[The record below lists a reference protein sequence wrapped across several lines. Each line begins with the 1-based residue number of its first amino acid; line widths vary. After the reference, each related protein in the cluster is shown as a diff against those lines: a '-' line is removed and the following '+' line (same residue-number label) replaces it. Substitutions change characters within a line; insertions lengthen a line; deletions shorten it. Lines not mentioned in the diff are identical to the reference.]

1 MAEENQGQLAGPAN
15 IQKIGIA
22 SLVNEGD
29 IVDVSAG
36 IIELRYYES
45 ILQDSPKATYV
56 FADSGSSINEKS
68 VIEGLPLHG
77 SEPTLIVMTDNYENK
92 ISIEMVCSKASTLT
106 KDTTKSTVMLTLD
119 TEEHYYNGSSSIR
132 ELFEGNI
139 ADTIKKI
146 FTATSPAGLA
156 SVKELDIEEVG
167 NPLSFYGNGFK
178 AYYVLNTLAKKS
190 KPQGGGGTKSAGYF
204 FFGTSEKMIF
214 RSIDSFFDE
223 EKNPRKL
230 SIIYNNSPD
239 RTKGIPEGYDV
250 KAMSYETDI
259 ADASKQSEQG
269 SKKTKQITFDPA
281 NFNFTHVVISAL
293 ETIENIQNVT
303 NFEPLTTAAEA
314 LPKFNPNFLEESART
329 TISVKDSGTTKTLD
343 DSESENYSTQEIEN
357 QSIMRYN
364 QMFATRVSVTIPG
377 NFSLHAGDLVFFDGP
392 SLREDTKNDEV
403 DNDGG
408 GLYIIASLCHYVSP
422 ERTLTKL
429 SLIRDSFGRT
439 GNHTSR

>member
-1 MAEENQGQLAGPAN
+1 MAEKNQGQLAGPAN
-15 IQKIGIA
+15 IEKIAIA
-22 SLVNEGD
+22 SVANEGQ

-36 IIELRYYES
+36 IMELRYWES
-45 ILQDSPKATYV
+45 ILQDSLKATYI
-56 FADSGSSINEKS
+56 FADSGSSINKKS
-68 VIEGLPLHG
+68 VMEGLPLRG
-77 SEPTLIVMTDNYENK
+77 SEPTLIVMTDNYDNE
-92 ISIEMVCSKASTLT
+92 ISIEMLCSKASTLT
-106 KDTTKSTVMLTLD
+106 KDTTKSLVHLSLD
-119 TEEHYYNGSSSIR
+119 SEEHYYNGQTSIR
-132 ELFEGNI
+132 ELLEGNI
-139 ADTIKKI
+139 ADSIKKI
-146 FTATSPAGLA
+146 FTEIAPAGLA

-178 AYYVLNTLAKKS
+178 AYYILNTLAKKS

-223 EKNPRKL
+223 DKNPRKL

-250 KAMSYETDI
+250 KAMSFETDN

-281 NFNFTHVVISAL
+281 NFNFTHVVLSA
-293 ETIENIQNVT
+293 IEAVGNAAQ
-303 NFEPLTTAAEA
+303 FEPIKSAAEA
-314 LPKFNPNFLEESART
+314 LPKFNPNFLQEPART
-329 TISVKDSGTTKTLD
+329 TMGIKDSGTTKPLD
-343 DSESENYSTQEIEN
+343 DSESENYTTQDIEN

-403 DNDGG
+403 DNEGG

>member
-22 SLVNEGD
+22 SVVNEGTF
-29 IVDVSAG
+29 VDVSAG
-36 IIELRYYES
+36 IMELRYYES
-45 ILQDSPKATYV
+45 ILQDSPKATYI
-56 FADSGSSINEKS
+56 FADTGNSINKKS
-68 VIEGLPLHG
+68 VIEGLPLRG
-77 SEPTLIVMTDNYENK
+77 SEPTLIVMTDNYDNE

-156 SVKELDIEEVG
+156 SVKELDVEEVG
-167 NPLSFYGNGFK
+167 NPLSYYGNGFK
-178 AYYVLNTLAKKS
+178 AYYILNNLAKKS
-190 KPQGGGGTKSAGYF
+190 KPQGGGGLKSAGYF

-214 RSIDSFFDE
+214 KSIDSFFDE
-223 EKNPRKL
+223 NKNPRKL

-250 KAMSYETDI
+250 KALSFETDI

-269 SKKTKQITFDPA
+269 SKVTKQITFDPA
-281 NFNFTHVVISAL
+281 NFNFTHLVISA
-293 ETIENIQNVT
+293 IEAVGNAAQ
-303 NFEPLTTAAEA
+303 FEPLTTAAEA
-314 LPKFNPNFLEESART
+314 LPKFNPNFLQEAART
-329 TISVKDSGTTKTLD
+329 TIGIKDSGTTKPLD
-343 DSESENYSTQEIEN
+343 DSESENYTTQDIEN
-357 QSIMRYN
+357 QAIMRYN

-392 SLREDTKNDEV
+392 SLQEDTKNDEV
-403 DNDGG
+403 DNDSG

>member
-1 MAEENQGQLAGPAN
+1 M
-15 IQKIGIA
+15 
-22 SLVNEGD
+22 
-29 IVDVSAG
+29 
-36 IIELRYYES
+36 
-45 ILQDSPKATYV
+45 
-56 FADSGSSINEKS
+56 
-68 VIEGLPLHG
+68 
-77 SEPTLIVMTDNYENK
+77 
-92 ISIEMVCSKASTLT
+92 
-106 KDTTKSTVMLTLD
+106 
-119 TEEHYYNGSSSIR
+119 
-132 ELFEGNI
+132 EGNI
-139 ADTIKKI
+139 ADSIKKI
-146 FTATSPAGLA
+146 FTEIAPAGLA
-156 SVKELDIEEVG
+156 SVKELDVEEVG

-223 EKNPRKL
+223 DKNPRKL

-250 KAMSYETDI
+250 KALSYETDI

-281 NFNFTHVVISAL
+281 NFNFTHVVLSA
-293 ETIENIQNVT
+293 IEAVGNAAQ
-303 NFEPLTTAAEA
+303 FEPLKTAAEA
-314 LPKFNPNFLEESART
+314 LPKFNPNFLEEAART
-329 TISVKDSGTTKTLD
+329 TIAVKDSGTTKTLD
-343 DSESENYSTQEIEN
+343 DSEAENYTTQDIEN

-377 NFSLHAGDLVFFDGP
+377 RFSLHAGDLVFFDGP
-392 SLREDTKNDEV
+392 SLQEDTKNDEV

-439 GNHTSR
+439 GNHTSRN

>member
-22 SLVNEGD
+22 SVVNEGTF
-29 IVDVSAG
+29 VDVSAG
-36 IIELRYYES
+36 IMELRYYES

-56 FADSGSSINEKS
+56 FADSGNSINKKS
-68 VIEGLPLHG
+68 VIEGLPLRG
-77 SEPTLIVMTDNYENK
+77 SEPTLIVMTDNYDNE

-156 SVKELDIEEVG
+156 SVKEVDVEEVG
-167 NPLSFYGNGFK
+167 NPLSYYGNGFK
-178 AYYVLNTLAKKS
+178 AYYILNNLAKKS
-190 KPQGGGGTKSAGYF
+190 KPQGGGGLKSAGYF

-214 RSIDSFFDE
+214 KSIDSFFDE
-223 EKNPRKL
+223 DKNPRKL

-239 RTKGIPEGYDV
+239 RTKGIPEGYNV
-250 KAMSYETDI
+250 KALSFETDI

-269 SKKTKQITFDPA
+269 SKVTKQITFDPA
-281 NFNFTHVVISAL
+281 NFNFTHIVISA
-293 ETIENIQNVT
+293 IEAVGNAAQ
-303 NFEPLTTAAEA
+303 FEPIKTAAEA
-314 LPKFNPNFLEESART
+314 LPKFNPNFLQEAART
-329 TISVKDSGTTKTLD
+329 TIGIKDSGTTKPLD
-343 DSESENYSTQEIEN
+343 DSEAENYTTQDIEN
-357 QSIMRYN
+357 QAIMRYN

-392 SLREDTKNDEV
+392 SLQEDTKNDEV
-403 DNDGG
+403 DNDSG

>member
-22 SLVNEGD
+22 SVVNEGTF
-29 IVDVSAG
+29 VDVSAG
-36 IIELRYYES
+36 IMELRYYES
-45 ILQDSPKATYV
+45 ILQDSPKATYI
-56 FADSGSSINEKS
+56 FADTGNSINKKS

-77 SEPTLIVMTDNYENK
+77 SEPTLVVMTDNYDNE

-156 SVKELDIEEVG
+156 SVKEIDVEEVG
-167 NPLSFYGNGFK
+167 NPLSYYGNGFK
-178 AYYVLNTLAKKS
+178 AYYILNNLAKKS
-190 KPQGGGGTKSAGYF
+190 KPQGGGGLKSAGYF

-214 RSIDSFFDE
+214 KSIDSFFDE
-223 EKNPRKL
+223 DKNPRKL

-239 RTKGIPEGYDV
+239 RTKGIPEGYNV
-250 KAMSYETDI
+250 KALSFETDI

-269 SKKTKQITFDPA
+269 SKVTKQITFDPA
-281 NFNFTHVVISAL
+281 NFNFTHIVMSA
-293 ETIENIQNVT
+293 IEAVGNAAQ
-303 NFEPLTTAAEA
+303 FEPIKTAAEA
-314 LPKFNPNFLEESART
+314 LPKFNPNFLQEAART
-329 TISVKDSGTTKTLD
+329 TIGIKDSGTTKPLD
-343 DSESENYSTQEIEN
+343 DSEAENYTTQDIEN

-403 DNDGG
+403 DNDSG

-439 GNHTSR
+439 GNHTSRN

>member
-22 SLVNEGD
+22 SVENEGTF
-29 IVDVSAG
+29 VDVSAG
-36 IIELRYYES
+36 IMELRYYES
-45 ILQDSPKATYV
+45 ILQDSPKATYI
-56 FADSGSSINEKS
+56 FADTGNSINKKS
-68 VIEGLPLHG
+68 VIEGLPLRG
-77 SEPTLIVMTDNYENK
+77 SEPTLIVMTDNYDNE

-156 SVKELDIEEVG
+156 SVKEVDVEEVG
-167 NPLSFYGNGFK
+167 NPLSYYGNGFK
-178 AYYVLNTLAKKS
+178 AYYILNNLAKKS
-190 KPQGGGGTKSAGYF
+190 KPQGGGGLKSAGYF

-214 RSIDSFFDE
+214 KSIDSFFDE
-223 EKNPRKL
+223 NKNPRKL

-239 RTKGIPEGYDV
+239 RTKGIPEGYNV
-250 KAMSYETDI
+250 KALSFETDI

-269 SKKTKQITFDPA
+269 SKVTKQITFDPA
-281 NFNFTHVVISAL
+281 NFNFTHIVISA
-293 ETIENIQNVT
+293 IEAVGNATQ
-303 NFEPLTTAAEA
+303 FEPIKTAAEA
-314 LPKFNPNFLEESART
+314 LPKFNPNFLQEAART
-329 TISVKDSGTTKTLD
+329 TIGIKDSGTTKPLD
-343 DSESENYSTQEIEN
+343 DSEAENYTTQDIEN
-357 QSIMRYN
+357 QAIMRYN

-392 SLREDTKNDEV
+392 SLQEDTKNDEV
-403 DNDGG
+403 DNDSG

>member
-22 SLVNEGD
+22 SVVNEGTF
-29 IVDVSAG
+29 VDVSAG
-36 IIELRYYES
+36 IMELRYYES
-45 ILQDSPKATYV
+45 ILQDSPKATYI
-56 FADSGSSINEKS
+56 FADSGNSINKKS
-68 VIEGLPLHG
+68 VIEGLPLRG
-77 SEPTLIVMTDNYENK
+77 SEPTLIVMTDNYDNE

-156 SVKELDIEEVG
+156 SVKEVDVEEVG
-167 NPLSFYGNGFK
+167 SPLSYYGNGFK
-178 AYYVLNTLAKKS
+178 AYYILNNLAKKS
-190 KPQGGGGTKSAGYF
+190 KPQGGGGLKSAGYF

-214 RSIDSFFDE
+214 KSIDSFFDE
-223 EKNPRKL
+223 NKNPRKL

-239 RTKGIPEGYDV
+239 RTKGIPEGYNV
-250 KAMSYETDI
+250 KALSFETDI

-269 SKKTKQITFDPA
+269 SKVTKQITFDPA
-281 NFNFTHVVISAL
+281 NFNFTHIVISA
-293 ETIENIQNVT
+293 IEAVGNAAQ
-303 NFEPLTTAAEA
+303 FEPIKTAAEA
-314 LPKFNPNFLEESART
+314 LPKFNPNFLQEAART
-329 TISVKDSGTTKTLD
+329 TIGIKDSGTTKPLD
-343 DSESENYSTQEIEN
+343 DSEAENYTTQDIEN
-357 QSIMRYN
+357 QAIMRYN

-392 SLREDTKNDEV
+392 SLQEDTKNDEV
-403 DNDGG
+403 DNDSG

>member
-22 SLVNEGD
+22 SVVNEGTF
-29 IVDVSAG
+29 VDVSAG
-36 IIELRYYES
+36 IMELRYYES
-45 ILQDSPKATYV
+45 ILQDSPKATYI
-56 FADSGSSINEKS
+56 FADTGNSINKKS
-68 VIEGLPLHG
+68 VIEGLPLRG
-77 SEPTLIVMTDNYENK
+77 SEPTLIVMTDNYDNE

-156 SVKELDIEEVG
+156 SVKEVDVEEVG
-167 NPLSFYGNGFK
+167 NPLSYYGNGFK
-178 AYYVLNTLAKKS
+178 AYYILNNLAKKS
-190 KPQGGGGTKSAGYF
+190 KPQGGGGLKSAGYF

-214 RSIDSFFDE
+214 KSIDSFFDE
-223 EKNPRKL
+223 NKNPRKL

-239 RTKGIPEGYDV
+239 RTKGIPEGYNV
-250 KAMSYETDI
+250 KALSFETDI

-269 SKKTKQITFDPA
+269 SKVTKQITFDPA
-281 NFNFTHVVISAL
+281 NFNFTHIVISA
-293 ETIENIQNVT
+293 IEAVGNAAQ
-303 NFEPLTTAAEA
+303 FEPIKTAAEA
-314 LPKFNPNFLEESART
+314 LPKFNPNFLQEAART
-329 TISVKDSGTTKTLD
+329 TIGIKDSGTTKPLD
-343 DSESENYSTQEIEN
+343 DSEAENYTTQDIEN
-357 QSIMRYN
+357 QAIMRYN

-392 SLREDTKNDEV
+392 SLQEDTKNDEV
-403 DNDGG
+403 DNDSG

>member
-22 SLVNEGD
+22 SVVNEGTF
-29 IVDVSAG
+29 VDVSAG
-36 IIELRYYES
+36 IMELRYYES
-45 ILQDSPKATYV
+45 ILQDSPKATYI
-56 FADSGSSINEKS
+56 FADTGNSINKKS
-68 VIEGLPLHG
+68 VIEGLPLRG
-77 SEPTLIVMTDNYENK
+77 SEPTLIVMTDNYDNE

-156 SVKELDIEEVG
+156 SVKEIDVEEVG
-167 NPLSFYGNGFK
+167 NPLSYYGNGFK
-178 AYYVLNTLAKKS
+178 AYYILNNLAKKS
-190 KPQGGGGTKSAGYF
+190 KPQGGGGLKSAGYF

-214 RSIDSFFDE
+214 KSIDSFFDE
-223 EKNPRKL
+223 DKNPRKL

-239 RTKGIPEGYDV
+239 RTKGIPEGYNV
-250 KAMSYETDI
+250 KALSFETDI

-269 SKKTKQITFDPA
+269 SKVTKQITFDPA
-281 NFNFTHVVISAL
+281 NFNFTHIVMSA
-293 ETIENIQNVT
+293 IEAVGNAAQ
-303 NFEPLTTAAEA
+303 FEPIKTAAEA
-314 LPKFNPNFLEESART
+314 LPKFNPNFLQEAART
-329 TISVKDSGTTKTLD
+329 TIGIKDSGTTKPLD
-343 DSESENYSTQEIEN
+343 DSEAENYTTQDIEN

-392 SLREDTKNDEV
+392 SLQEDTKNDEV

-439 GNHTSR
+439 GNHTSRN

>member
-15 IQKIGIA
+15 IQKIAIA
-22 SLVNEGD
+22 SIENEGTA
-29 IVDVSAG
+29 VDVSGG
-36 IIELRYYES
+36 IMELRYWES
-45 ILQDSPKATYV
+45 ILQDSPKATV
-56 FADSGSSINEKS
+56 IFADSGSSINKKS

-77 SEPTLIVMTDNYENK
+77 SEPTLIVMTDNYDNE
-92 ISIEMVCSKASTLT
+92 ISIEMLCSKASTLS
-106 KDTTKSTVMLTLD
+106 KDTTKSVVHLTLD
-119 TEEHYYNGSSSIR
+119 SEEHYYNGQTSIR
-132 ELFEGNI
+132 ELLEGNI
-139 ADTIKKI
+139 ADSIKKI
-146 FTATSPAGLA
+146 FTEIAPAGLA

-223 EKNPRKL
+223 DKNPRKL

-250 KAMSYETDI
+250 KALSYETDI

-293 ETIENIQNVT
+293 EAVGNAAQ
-303 NFEPLTTAAEA
+303 FEPLKTAAEA
-314 LPKFNPNFLEESART
+314 LPKFNPNFLEEAART
-329 TISVKDSGTTKTLD
+329 TIAVKDSGTTKTLD
-343 DSESENYSTQEIEN
+343 DSEAENYTTQDIEN

-377 NFSLHAGDLVFFDGP
+377 NFSLHAGDLIFFDGP
-392 SLREDTKNDEV
+392 SLQEDTKNDEV

-439 GNHTSR
+439 GNHTSRN

>member
-1 MAEENQGQLAGPAN
+1 MAQENQGQLAGPAN

-22 SLVNEGD
+22 SVEQQGK
-29 IVDVSAG
+29 IVDISAG
-36 IIELRYYES
+36 IVELRYWES
-45 ILQDSPKATYV
+45 ILQDSPKATIT
-56 FADSGSSINEKS
+56 FMDSGNSIDKKS

-77 SEPTLIVMTDNYENK
+77 TEPTLIVMTDNYDNET
-92 ISIEMVCSKASTLT
+92 SIEMVVSKVSTLK
-106 KDTTKSTVMLTLD
+106 KDTTKSLVYLVLD
-119 TEEHYYNGSSSIR
+119 SEEHYYNGSSSIR

-167 NPLSFYGNGFK
+167 NPLSYYGNGFK
-178 AYYVLNTLAKKS
+178 AYYVLNNLAKKA

-214 RSIDSFFDE
+214 KSIDSFFDE

-250 KAMSYETDI
+250 KALSYETDI

-281 NFNFTHVVISAL
+281 NFNFTHVVLSA
-293 ETIENIQNVT
+293 IEAVGNASQ
-303 NFEPLTTAAEA
+303 FEPLKTAAEE
-314 LPKFNPNFLEESART
+314 LPKFNPNFLQEAART
-329 TISVKDSGTTKTLD
+329 TVSLLDSGTTKTLD
-343 DSESENYSTQEIEN
+343 ESEAENYTTKDIEN

-392 SLREDTKNDEV
+392 SLQEDTKNDEV

>member
-22 SLVNEGD
+22 SVVNEGTF
-29 IVDVSAG
+29 VDVSAG
-36 IIELRYYES
+36 IMELRYYES
-45 ILQDSPKATYV
+45 ILQDSPNATYI
-56 FADSGSSINEKS
+56 FADTGNSINKKS
-68 VIEGLPLHG
+68 VIEGLPLRG
-77 SEPTLIVMTDNYENK
+77 SEPTLIVMTDNYDNE

-156 SVKELDIEEVG
+156 SVKEVDVEEVG
-167 NPLSFYGNGFK
+167 NPLSYYGNGFK
-178 AYYVLNTLAKKS
+178 AYYILNNLAKKS
-190 KPQGGGGTKSAGYF
+190 KPQGGGGLKSAGYF

-214 RSIDSFFDE
+214 KSIDSFFDE
-223 EKNPRKL
+223 DKNPRKL

-239 RTKGIPEGYDV
+239 RTKGIPEGYNV
-250 KAMSYETDI
+250 KALSFETDI

-269 SKKTKQITFDPA
+269 SKVTKQITFDPA
-281 NFNFTHVVISAL
+281 NFNFTHIVISA
-293 ETIENIQNVT
+293 IEAVGNAAQ
-303 NFEPLTTAAEA
+303 FEPIKTAAEA
-314 LPKFNPNFLEESART
+314 LPKFNPNFLQEAART
-329 TISVKDSGTTKTLD
+329 TIGIKDSGTTKPLD
-343 DSESENYSTQEIEN
+343 DSEAENYTTQDIEN
-357 QSIMRYN
+357 QAIMRYN

-392 SLREDTKNDEV
+392 SLQEDTKNDEV
-403 DNDGG
+403 DNDSG

>member
-22 SLVNEGD
+22 SVVNEGTF
-29 IVDVSAG
+29 VDVSAG
-36 IIELRYYES
+36 IMELRYYES
-45 ILQDSPKATYV
+45 ILQDSPKATYI
-56 FADSGSSINEKS
+56 FADTGNSINKKS
-68 VIEGLPLHG
+68 VIEGLPLRG
-77 SEPTLIVMTDNYENK
+77 SEPTLIVMTDNYDNE

-156 SVKELDIEEVG
+156 SVKEVDVEEVG
-167 NPLSFYGNGFK
+167 NPLSYYGNGFK
-178 AYYVLNTLAKKS
+178 AYYILNNLAKKS
-190 KPQGGGGTKSAGYF
+190 KPQGGGGLKSAGYF

-214 RSIDSFFDE
+214 KSIDSFFDE
-223 EKNPRKL
+223 NKNPRKL

-239 RTKGIPEGYDV
+239 RTKGIPEGYNV
-250 KAMSYETDI
+250 KALSFETDI

-269 SKKTKQITFDPA
+269 SKVTKQITFDPA
-281 NFNFTHVVISAL
+281 NFNFTHIVISAI
-293 ETIENIQNVT
+293 ETVGNAAQ
-303 NFEPLTTAAEA
+303 FEPIATAAEA
-314 LPKFNPNFLEESART
+314 LPKFNPNFLQEAART
-329 TISVKDSGTTKTLD
+329 TIGIKDSGTTKPLD
-343 DSESENYSTQEIEN
+343 DSEAENYTTQDIEN
-357 QSIMRYN
+357 QAIMRYN

-392 SLREDTKNDEV
+392 SLQEDTKNDEV
-403 DNDGG
+403 DNDSG

>member
-1 MAEENQGQLAGPAN
+1 MAQENQGQLAGPAQ
-15 IQKIGIA
+15 IEKIAIA
-22 SLVNEGD
+22 SIEDVSK
-29 IVDVSAG
+29 IVDVSGG
-36 IIELRYYES
+36 IMELRYYES
-45 ILQDSPKATYV
+45 ILQDSPKATYI
-56 FADSGSSINEKS
+56 FADSGNSIDKKS

-77 SEPTLIVMTDNYENK
+77 SEPTLIVMTDNYDNE
-92 ISIEMVCSKASTLT
+92 ISIEMVCSKVSTLT
-106 KDTTKSTVMLTLD
+106 KDTTKSVVMLTLD

-156 SVKELDIEEVG
+156 SVKEIDVEEVG
-167 NPLSFYGNGFK
+167 NPLSYYGNGFK
-178 AYYVLNTLAKKS
+178 AYYILNNLAKKS
-190 KPQGGGGTKSAGYF
+190 KPQGGGGLKSAGYF

-214 RSIDSFFDE
+214 KSIDSFFDE
-223 EKNPRKL
+223 NKNPRKL

-269 SKKTKQITFDPA
+269 SKLTKQITFDPA
-281 NFNFTHVVISAL
+281 TFNFTHVVMSAI
-293 ETIENIQNVT
+293 ETVGNVAQ
-303 NFEPLTTAAEA
+303 FEPLTTAAEA
-314 LPKFNPNFLEESART
+314 LPKFNSNFLQEAART
-329 TISVKDSGTTKTLD
+329 TISLLDSGTTKTLD
-343 DSESENYSTQEIEN
+343 DSESENYTTKDIEN

-403 DNDGG
+403 DTDGG

>member
-22 SLVNEGD
+22 SVENEGTF
-29 IVDVSAG
+29 VDVSAG
-36 IIELRYYES
+36 IMELRYYES
-45 ILQDSPKATYV
+45 ILQDSPKATYI
-56 FADSGSSINEKS
+56 FADSGNSINKKS
-68 VIEGLPLHG
+68 VIEGLPLRG
-77 SEPTLIVMTDNYENK
+77 SEPTLIVMTDNYDNE

-156 SVKELDIEEVG
+156 SVKEIDVEEVG
-167 NPLSFYGNGFK
+167 NPLSYYGNGFK
-178 AYYVLNTLAKKS
+178 AYYILNNLAKKS
-190 KPQGGGGTKSAGYF
+190 KPQGGGGLKSAGYF

-214 RSIDSFFDE
+214 KSIDSFFDE
-223 EKNPRKL
+223 NKNPRKL

-239 RTKGIPEGYDV
+239 RTKGIPEGYNV
-250 KAMSYETDI
+250 KALSFETDI

-269 SKKTKQITFDPA
+269 SKVTKQITFDPA
-281 NFNFTHVVISAL
+281 NFNFTHIVISA
-293 ETIENIQNVT
+293 IEAVGNAAQ
-303 NFEPLTTAAEA
+303 FEPIKTAAEA
-314 LPKFNPNFLEESART
+314 LPKFNPNFLQEAART
-329 TISVKDSGTTKTLD
+329 TIGIKDSGTTKPLD
-343 DSESENYSTQEIEN
+343 DSEAENYTTQDIEN
-357 QSIMRYN
+357 QAIMRYN

-403 DNDGG
+403 DNDSG

>member
-15 IQKIGIA
+15 IQKIGI
-22 SLVNEGD
+22 SSVEQQGK
-29 IVDVSAG
+29 IVDISAG
-36 IIELRYYES
+36 IVELRYYES
-45 ILQDSPKATYV
+45 ILQDSPKATIT
-56 FADSGSSINEKS
+56 FMDSGNSIDKKS

-77 SEPTLIVMTDNYENK
+77 TEPTLIVMTDNYDNE
-92 ISIEMVCSKASTLT
+92 ISIKMVVSKVSTLK
-106 KDTTKSTVMLTLD
+106 KDTTKSLVYLVLD
-119 TEEHYYNGSSSIR
+119 SEEHYYNGSSSIR

-167 NPLSFYGNGFK
+167 NPLSYYGNGFK
-178 AYYVLNTLAKKS
+178 AYYVLNNLAKKA

-204 FFGTSEKMIF
+204 FFGTSKKMIF
-214 RSIDSFFDE
+214 KSIDSFFDE
-223 EKNPRKL
+223 DKNPRKL

-250 KAMSYETDI
+250 KALSYETDI

-281 NFNFTHVVISAL
+281 NFNFTHVVLSAI
-293 ETIENIQNVT
+293 ETVGNAAQ
-303 NFEPLTTAAEA
+303 FEPIKTAAEE
-314 LPKFNPNFLEESART
+314 LPKFNPNFLQEAART
-329 TISVKDSGTTKTLD
+329 TISLLDSGTTKTLD
-343 DSESENYSTQEIEN
+343 ESEAENYTTKDIEN

-392 SLREDTKNDEV
+392 SLQEDTKNDEL

>member
-15 IQKIGIA
+15 IEKIRIA
-22 SLVNEGD
+22 SVANEGTS
-29 IVDVSAG
+29 VDVSGG
-36 IIELRYYES
+36 IMELRYYES
-45 ILQDSPKATYV
+45 ILQDSPKATYI
-56 FADSGSSINEKS
+56 FADSGNSINKKS

-77 SEPTLIVMTDNYENK
+77 SEPTLIVMTDNYDNE

-156 SVKELDIEEVG
+156 SVKELDVEEVG

-281 NFNFTHVVISAL
+281 NFNFTHVVLSA
-293 ETIENIQNVT
+293 IEAVGNAAQ
-303 NFEPLTTAAEA
+303 FEPLKTAAEE
-314 LPKFNPNFLEESART
+314 LPKFNPNFLEEAART
-329 TISVKDSGTTKTLD
+329 TISLLDSGTTKTLD
-343 DSESENYSTQEIEN
+343 DSESENYTTKDIEN

-403 DNDGG
+403 DADGG

>member
-22 SLVNEGD
+22 SVVNEETF
-29 IVDVSAG
+29 VDVSAG
-36 IIELRYYES
+36 IMELRYYES
-45 ILQDSPKATYV
+45 ILQDSPKATYI
-56 FADSGSSINEKS
+56 FADSGNSINKKS
-68 VIEGLPLHG
+68 VIEGLPLRG
-77 SEPTLIVMTDNYENK
+77 SEPTLIVMTDNYNNE

-156 SVKELDIEEVG
+156 SVKEIDVEEVG
-167 NPLSFYGNGFK
+167 NPLSYYGNGFK
-178 AYYVLNTLAKKS
+178 AYYILNNLAKKS
-190 KPQGGGGTKSAGYF
+190 KPQGGGGLKSAGYF

-214 RSIDSFFDE
+214 KSIDSFFDE
-223 EKNPRKL
+223 DKNPRKL

-239 RTKGIPEGYDV
+239 RTKGIPEGYNV
-250 KAMSYETDI
+250 KALSFETDI

-269 SKKTKQITFDPA
+269 SKVTKQITFDPA
-281 NFNFTHVVISAL
+281 NFNFTHIVISA
-293 ETIENIQNVT
+293 IEAVGNAAQ
-303 NFEPLTTAAEA
+303 FEPIKTAAEA
-314 LPKFNPNFLEESART
+314 LPKFNPNFLQEAART
-329 TISVKDSGTTKTLD
+329 TIGIKDSGTTKPLD
-343 DSESENYSTQEIEN
+343 DSEAENYTTQDIEN

-403 DNDGG
+403 DNDSG

>member
-15 IQKIGIA
+15 IQKIAIA
-22 SLVNEGD
+22 SVANEGTS
-29 IVDVSAG
+29 VDVSGG
-36 IIELRYYES
+36 IMELRYWES
-45 ILQDSPKATYV
+45 ILQDSPKATV
-56 FADSGSSINEKS
+56 IFADSGTSINKKS

-77 SEPTLIVMTDNYENK
+77 SEPTLIEMTDNYDNE
-92 ISIEMVCSKASTLT
+92 ISIEMLCSKASTLS
-106 KDTTKSTVMLTLD
+106 KDTTKSVVHLTLD
-119 TEEHYYNGSSSIR
+119 SEEHYYNGQTSIR
-132 ELFEGNI
+132 ELLEGNI
-139 ADTIKKI
+139 ADSIKKI
-146 FTATSPAGLA
+146 FTEIAPAGLA

-178 AYYVLNTLAKKS
+178 
-190 KPQGGGGTKSAGYF
+190 GTKS
-204 FFGTSEKMIF
+204 
-214 RSIDSFFDE
+214 
-223 EKNPRKL
+223 
-230 SIIYNNSPD
+230 
-239 RTKGIPEGYDV
+239 IPEGYDV
-250 KAMSYETDI
+250 KALSYETDI

-281 NFNFTHVVISAL
+281 NFNFTHVVLSAL
-293 ETIENIQNVT
+293 EAVGNAAQ
-303 NFEPLTTAAEA
+303 FEPLKTAAEE
-314 LPKFNPNFLEESART
+314 LPKFNPNFLQEPART
-329 TISVKDSGTTKTLD
+329 TIAVKDSGTTKTLN
-343 DSESENYSTQEIEN
+343 DSESENYTTQDIEN

-392 SLREDTKNDEV
+392 SLQEDTKNDEV

>member
-22 SLVNEGD
+22 SVVNEGTF
-29 IVDVSAG
+29 VDVSAG
-36 IIELRYYES
+36 IMELRYYES
-45 ILQDSPKATYV
+45 ILQDSPKATYI
-56 FADSGSSINEKS
+56 FADSGNSINKKS
-68 VIEGLPLHG
+68 VIEGLPLRG
-77 SEPTLIVMTDNYENK
+77 SEPTLIVMTDNYDNE

-156 SVKELDIEEVG
+156 SVKEVDVEEVG
-167 NPLSFYGNGFK
+167 NPLSYYGNGFK
-178 AYYVLNTLAKKS
+178 AYYILNNLAKKS
-190 KPQGGGGTKSAGYF
+190 KPQGGGGLKSAGYF

-214 RSIDSFFDE
+214 KSIDSFFDE
-223 EKNPRKL
+223 DKNPRKL

-239 RTKGIPEGYDV
+239 RTKGIPEGYNV
-250 KAMSYETDI
+250 KALSFETDI

-269 SKKTKQITFDPA
+269 SKVTKQITFDPA
-281 NFNFTHVVISAL
+281 NFNFTHIVISA
-293 ETIENIQNVT
+293 IEAVGNAAQ
-303 NFEPLTTAAEA
+303 FEPIKTAAEA
-314 LPKFNPNFLEESART
+314 LPKFNSNFLQEAART
-329 TISVKDSGTTKTLD
+329 TIGIKDSGTTKPLD
-343 DSESENYSTQEIEN
+343 DSEAENYTTQDIEN
-357 QSIMRYN
+357 QAIMRYN

-392 SLREDTKNDEV
+392 SLQEDTKNDEV
-403 DNDGG
+403 DNDSG

>member
-15 IQKIGIA
+15 IEKIAIA
-22 SLVNEGD
+22 SIVNEGTA
-29 IVDVSAG
+29 VDVSGG
-36 IIELRYYES
+36 IMELRYWES
-45 ILQDSPKATYV
+45 ILQDSPKATV
-56 FADSGSSINEKS
+56 IFADSGTSINKKS

-77 SEPTLIVMTDNYENK
+77 SEPTLIVMTDNYDNE
-92 ISIEMVCSKASTLT
+92 ISIEMLCSKASTLK
-106 KDTTKSTVMLTLD
+106 KDTTKSVVHLTLD
-119 TEEHYYNGSSSIR
+119 SEEHYYNGQTSIR
-132 ELFEGNI
+132 ELLEGNI
-139 ADTIKKI
+139 ADSIKKI
-146 FTATSPAGLA
+146 FTEIAPAGLA

-223 EKNPRKL
+223 DKNPRKL

-250 KAMSYETDI
+250 KALSYETDI

-281 NFNFTHVVISAL
+281 NFNFTHVVLSAL
-293 ETIENIQNVT
+293 EAVGNAAQ
-303 NFEPLTTAAEA
+303 FEPLKTAAEA
-314 LPKFNPNFLEESART
+314 LPKFNPNFLEEAART
-329 TISVKDSGTTKTLD
+329 TIAVKDSGTTKTLD
-343 DSESENYSTQEIEN
+343 DSEAENYTTQDIEN

-377 NFSLHAGDLVFFDGP
+377 NFSLHAGDLIFFDGP
-392 SLREDTKNDEV
+392 SLQEDTKNDEV

-439 GNHTSR
+439 GNHTSRN

>member
-1 MAEENQGQLAGPAN
+1 MAQENQGQLAGPAN

-22 SLVNEGD
+22 SVEQQGK
-29 IVDVSAG
+29 IVDISAG
-36 IIELRYYES
+36 IVELRYWDC
-45 ILQDSPKATYV
+45 ILQDSPKATIT
-56 FADSGSSINEKS
+56 FMDSGNSIDKKS

-77 SEPTLIVMTDNYENK
+77 TEPTLIVMTDNYDNET
-92 ISIEMVCSKASTLT
+92 SIEMVVSKVSTLK
-106 KDTTKSTVMLTLD
+106 KDTTKSLVYLVLD
-119 TEEHYYNGSSSIR
+119 SEEHYYNGSSSIR

-167 NPLSFYGNGFK
+167 NPLSYYGNGFK
-178 AYYVLNTLAKKS
+178 AYYVLNNLAKKA

-214 RSIDSFFDE
+214 KSIDSFFDE

-250 KAMSYETDI
+250 KALSYETDI

-281 NFNFTHVVISAL
+281 NFNFTHVVLSA
-293 ETIENIQNVT
+293 IEAVGNASQ
-303 NFEPLTTAAEA
+303 FEPLKTAAEE
-314 LPKFNPNFLEESART
+314 LPKFNPNFLQEAART
-329 TISVKDSGTTKTLD
+329 TISLLDSGTTKTLD
-343 DSESENYSTQEIEN
+343 ESEAENYTTKDIEN

-392 SLREDTKNDEV
+392 SLQEDTKNDEI

>member
-22 SLVNEGD
+22 SVENEGTF
-29 IVDVSAG
+29 VDVSAG
-36 IIELRYYES
+36 IMELRYYES
-45 ILQDSPKATYV
+45 ILQDSPKATYI
-56 FADSGSSINEKS
+56 FADTGNSINKKS
-68 VIEGLPLHG
+68 VIEGLPLRG
-77 SEPTLIVMTDNYENK
+77 SEPTLIVMTDNYDNE

-156 SVKELDIEEVG
+156 SVKEIDVEEVG
-167 NPLSFYGNGFK
+167 NPLSYYGNGFK
-178 AYYVLNTLAKKS
+178 AYYILNNLAKKS
-190 KPQGGGGTKSAGYF
+190 KPQGGGGLKSAGYF

-214 RSIDSFFDE
+214 KSIDSFFDE
-223 EKNPRKL
+223 DKNPRKL

-239 RTKGIPEGYDV
+239 RTKGIPEGYNV
-250 KAMSYETDI
+250 KALSFETDI

-269 SKKTKQITFDPA
+269 SKVTKQITFDPA
-281 NFNFTHVVISAL
+281 NFNFTHIVISA
-293 ETIENIQNVT
+293 IEAVGNAAQ
-303 NFEPLTTAAEA
+303 FEPIKTAAEA
-314 LPKFNPNFLEESART
+314 LPKFNPNFLQEAART
-329 TISVKDSGTTKTLD
+329 TIGIKDSGTTKPLD
-343 DSESENYSTQEIEN
+343 DSEAENYTTQDIEN

-403 DNDGG
+403 DNDSG

>member
-22 SLVNEGD
+22 SVENEGTF
-29 IVDVSAG
+29 VDVSAG
-36 IIELRYYES
+36 IMELRYYES
-45 ILQDSPKATYV
+45 ILQDSPKATYI
-56 FADSGSSINEKS
+56 FADTGNSINKKS
-68 VIEGLPLHG
+68 VIEGLPLRG
-77 SEPTLIVMTDNYENK
+77 SEPTLIVMTDNYDNE

-156 SVKELDIEEVG
+156 SVKEVDVEEVG
-167 NPLSFYGNGFK
+167 NPLSYYGNGFK
-178 AYYVLNTLAKKS
+178 AYYILNNLAKKS
-190 KPQGGGGTKSAGYF
+190 KPQGGGGLKSAGYF

-214 RSIDSFFDE
+214 KSIDSFFDE
-223 EKNPRKL
+223 NKNPRKL

-239 RTKGIPEGYDV
+239 RTKGIPEGYNV
-250 KAMSYETDI
+250 KALSFETDI

-269 SKKTKQITFDPA
+269 SKVTKQITFDPA
-281 NFNFTHVVISAL
+281 NFNFTHIVISA
-293 ETIENIQNVT
+293 IEAVGNAAQ
-303 NFEPLTTAAEA
+303 FEPLATAAEA
-314 LPKFNPNFLEESART
+314 LPKFNPNFLQEPTRT
-329 TISVKDSGTTKTLD
+329 TIGIKDSGTTKPLD
-343 DSESENYSTQEIEN
+343 DSEAENYTTQDIEN
-357 QSIMRYN
+357 QAIMRYN

-392 SLREDTKNDEV
+392 SLQEDTKNDEV
-403 DNDGG
+403 DNDSG

>member
-15 IQKIGIA
+15 IEKIAIA
-22 SLVNEGD
+22 SVANEGQ

-36 IIELRYYES
+36 IMELRYWES
-45 ILQDSPKATYV
+45 ILQDSPKATYI
-56 FADSGSSINEKS
+56 FADSGSSINKKS

-77 SEPTLIVMTDNYENK
+77 SEPTLIVMTDNYDNE
-92 ISIEMVCSKASTLT
+92 ISIEMLCSKASTLS
-106 KDTTKSTVMLTLD
+106 KDTTKSVVHLTLD
-119 TEEHYYNGSSSIR
+119 SEEHYYNGQTSIR
-132 ELFEGNI
+132 ELLEGNI
-139 ADTIKKI
+139 ADSIKKI
-146 FTATSPAGLA
+146 FTETAPAGLA
-156 SVKELDIEEVG
+156 SVKELDVEEVG

-223 EKNPRKL
+223 DKNPRKL

-250 KAMSYETDI
+250 KALSYETDI

-269 SKKTKQITFDPA
+269 SKKTKQMTFNPA
-281 NFNFTHVVISAL
+281 NFDLTHVVLSA
-293 ETIENIQNVT
+293 IEAVGNAAQ
-303 NFEPLTTAAEA
+303 FEPLKTAAEA
-314 LPKFNPNFLEESART
+314 LPKFNPNFLQEAART
-329 TISVKDSGTTKTLD
+329 TIAIKDSGTTKPLD
-343 DSESENYSTQEIEN
+343 DSEAENYTIQDIEN
-357 QSIMRYN
+357 QAIMRYN

-377 NFSLHAGDLVFFDGP
+377 RFSLHAGDLVFFDGP
-392 SLREDTKNDEV
+392 SLQEDTKNDEV

-439 GNHTSR
+439 GNHTSRN

>member
-1 MAEENQGQLAGPAN
+1 MAQENQGQLAGPAN

-22 SLVNEGD
+22 SVEQQGK
-29 IVDVSAG
+29 IVDISAG
-36 IIELRYYES
+36 IVELRYWES
-45 ILQDSPKATYV
+45 ILQDSPKATIT
-56 FADSGSSINEKS
+56 FMDSGNSIDKKS

-77 SEPTLIVMTDNYENK
+77 TEPTLIVMTDNYDNET
-92 ISIEMVCSKASTLT
+92 SIEMVVSKVSTLK
-106 KDTTKSTVMLTLD
+106 KDTTKSLVYLVLD
-119 TEEHYYNGSSSIR
+119 SEEHYYNGSSSIR

-167 NPLSFYGNGFK
+167 NPLSYYGNGFK
-178 AYYVLNTLAKKS
+178 AYYVLNNLAKKA

-214 RSIDSFFDE
+214 KSIDSFFDE

-250 KAMSYETDI
+250 KALSYETDI

-281 NFNFTHVVISAL
+281 NFNFTHVVLSA
-293 ETIENIQNVT
+293 IEAVGNASQ
-303 NFEPLTTAAEA
+303 FEPLKTAAEE
-314 LPKFNPNFLEESART
+314 LPKFNPNFLQEAART
-329 TISVKDSGTTKTLD
+329 TISLLDSGTTKTLD
-343 DSESENYSTQEIEN
+343 ESEAENYTTKDIEN

-392 SLREDTKNDEV
+392 SLQEDTKNDEI

>member
-22 SLVNEGD
+22 SVVNEGTF
-29 IVDVSAG
+29 VDVSAG
-36 IIELRYYES
+36 IMELRYYES
-45 ILQDSPKATYV
+45 ILQDSPKATYI
-56 FADSGSSINEKS
+56 FADSGNSINKKS
-68 VIEGLPLHG
+68 VIEGLPLRG
-77 SEPTLIVMTDNYENK
+77 SEPTLIVMTDNYDNE

-156 SVKELDIEEVG
+156 SVKEIDVEEVG
-167 NPLSFYGNGFK
+167 NPLSYYGNGFK
-178 AYYVLNTLAKKS
+178 AYYILNNLAKKS
-190 KPQGGGGTKSAGYF
+190 KPQGGGGLKSAGYF

-214 RSIDSFFDE
+214 KSIDSFFDE
-223 EKNPRKL
+223 DKNPRKL

-239 RTKGIPEGYDV
+239 RTKGIPEGYNV
-250 KAMSYETDI
+250 KALSFETDI

-269 SKKTKQITFDPA
+269 SKVTKQITFDPA
-281 NFNFTHVVISAL
+281 NFNFTHLVISAV
-293 ETIENIQNVT
+293 EAVGNAAQ
-303 NFEPLTTAAEA
+303 FEPIKTAAEA
-314 LPKFNPNFLEESART
+314 LPKFNPNFLQEAART
-329 TISVKDSGTTKTLD
+329 TIGIKDSGTTKPLD
-343 DSESENYSTQEIEN
+343 DSEAENYTTQDIEN

-403 DNDGG
+403 DNDSG

>member
-15 IQKIGIA
+15 IQKIAIA
-22 SLVNEGD
+22 SIENEGTA
-29 IVDVSAG
+29 VDVSGG
-36 IIELRYYES
+36 IMELRYWES
-45 ILQDSPKATYV
+45 ILQDSPKATV
-56 FADSGSSINEKS
+56 IFADSGSSINKKS

-77 SEPTLIVMTDNYENK
+77 SEPTLIVMTDNYDNE
-92 ISIEMVCSKASTLT
+92 ISIEMLCSKASTLK
-106 KDTTKSTVMLTLD
+106 KDTTKSVVHLTLD
-119 TEEHYYNGSSSIR
+119 SEEHYYNGQTSIR
-132 ELFEGNI
+132 ELLEGNI
-139 ADTIKKI
+139 ADSIKKI
-146 FTATSPAGLA
+146 FTEIAPAGLA

-223 EKNPRKL
+223 DKNPRKL

-250 KAMSYETDI
+250 KALSYETDI

-293 ETIENIQNVT
+293 EAVGNAAQ
-303 NFEPLTTAAEA
+303 FEPLKTAAEA
-314 LPKFNPNFLEESART
+314 LPKFNPNFLEEAART
-329 TISVKDSGTTKTLD
+329 TIAVKDSGTTKTLD
-343 DSESENYSTQEIEN
+343 DSEAENYTTQDIEN

-377 NFSLHAGDLVFFDGP
+377 NFSLHAGDLIFFDGP
-392 SLREDTKNDEV
+392 SLQEDTKNDEV

-439 GNHTSR
+439 GNHTSRN

>member
-15 IQKIGIA
+15 IQKIAIA
-22 SLVNEGD
+22 SVANEGTA
-29 IVDVSAG
+29 VDVSGG
-36 IIELRYYES
+36 IMELRYWES
-45 ILQDSPKATYV
+45 ILQDSPKATV
-56 FADSGSSINEKS
+56 IFADSGTSINKKS

-77 SEPTLIVMTDNYENK
+77 SEPTLIEMTDNYDNE
-92 ISIEMVCSKASTLT
+92 ISIEMLCSKASTLS
-106 KDTTKSTVMLTLD
+106 KDTTKSVVHLTLD
-119 TEEHYYNGSSSIR
+119 SEEHYYNGQTSIR
-132 ELFEGNI
+132 ELLEGNI
-139 ADTIKKI
+139 ADSIKKI
-146 FTATSPAGLA
+146 FTEIAPAGLA

-204 FFGTSEKMIF
+204 FFGTSQKMIF
-214 RSIDSFFDE
+214 KSIDSFFDE
-223 EKNPRKL
+223 DKNPRKL

-239 RTKGIPEGYDV
+239 RTKSIPEGYDV
-250 KAMSYETDI
+250 KALSYETDI

-281 NFNFTHVVISAL
+281 NFNFTHVVLSAL
-293 ETIENIQNVT
+293 EAVGNAAQ
-303 NFEPLTTAAEA
+303 FEPLKTAAEE
-314 LPKFNPNFLEESART
+314 LPKFNPNFLQEPART
-329 TISVKDSGTTKTLD
+329 TIAVKDSGTTKTLN
-343 DSESENYSTQEIEN
+343 DSESENYTTQDIEN

-392 SLREDTKNDEV
+392 SLQEDTKNDEV

>member
-1 MAEENQGQLAGPAN
+1 MAEENQGQLAGHAN
-15 IQKIGIA
+15 IEKIRIA
-22 SLVNEGD
+22 SVANEGTS
-29 IVDVSAG
+29 VEVSGG

-45 ILQDSPKATYV
+45 ILQDSPKATYI
-56 FADSGSSINEKS
+56 FADSGNSIDKKS

-77 SEPTLIVMTDNYENK
+77 SEPTLIVMTDNYDNE

-156 SVKELDIEEVG
+156 SVKEVDVEEVG
-167 NPLSFYGNGFK
+167 NPLSYYGNGFK
-178 AYYVLNTLAKKS
+178 AYYILNNLAKKS
-190 KPQGGGGTKSAGYF
+190 KPQGGGGLKSAGYF

-214 RSIDSFFDE
+214 KSIDSFFDE
-223 EKNPRKL
+223 NKNPRKL

-269 SKKTKQITFDPA
+269 SKLTKQITFDPA
-281 NFNFTHVVISAL
+281 TFNFTHVVMSAI
-293 ETIENIQNVT
+293 ETVGNVAQ
-303 NFEPLTTAAEA
+303 FEPLTTAAEA
-314 LPKFNPNFLEESART
+314 LPKFNSNFLQEAART
-329 TISVKDSGTTKTLD
+329 TISLLDSGTTKTLD
-343 DSESENYSTQEIEN
+343 DSESENYTTKDIEN

-403 DNDGG
+403 DTDGG

>member
-22 SLVNEGD
+22 SVENEGTF
-29 IVDVSAG
+29 VDVSAG
-36 IIELRYYES
+36 IMELRYYES
-45 ILQDSPKATYV
+45 ILQDSPKATYI
-56 FADSGSSINEKS
+56 FADTGNSINKKS
-68 VIEGLPLHG
+68 VIEGLPLRG
-77 SEPTLIVMTDNYENK
+77 SEPTLIVMTDNYDNE

-156 SVKELDIEEVG
+156 SVKEIDVEEVG
-167 NPLSFYGNGFK
+167 NPLSYYGNGFK
-178 AYYVLNTLAKKS
+178 AYYILNNLAKKS
-190 KPQGGGGTKSAGYF
+190 KPQGGGGLKSAGYF

-214 RSIDSFFDE
+214 KSIDSFFDE
-223 EKNPRKL
+223 DKNPRKL

-239 RTKGIPEGYDV
+239 RTKGIPEGYNV
-250 KAMSYETDI
+250 KALSFETDI

-269 SKKTKQITFDPA
+269 SKVTKQITFDPA
-281 NFNFTHVVISAL
+281 NFNFTHIVMSA
-293 ETIENIQNVT
+293 IEAVGNAAQ
-303 NFEPLTTAAEA
+303 FEPIKTAAEA
-314 LPKFNPNFLEESART
+314 LPKFNPNFLQEATRT
-329 TISVKDSGTTKTLD
+329 TIGIKDSGTTKPLD
-343 DSESENYSTQEIEN
+343 DSEAENYTTQDIEN

-392 SLREDTKNDEV
+392 SLQEDTKNDEV

-439 GNHTSR
+439 GNHTSRN

>member
-1 MAEENQGQLAGPAN
+1 MAQENQGQLAGPAD
-15 IQKIGIA
+15 ISKIGIA
-22 SLVNEGD
+22 SLVNEGK
-29 IVDVSAG
+29 IVDVSSG
-36 IIELRYYES
+36 IVELRYWES
-45 ILQDSPKATYV
+45 ILQDSPKATIT
-56 FADSGSSINEKS
+56 FADSGNSIDGKS

-77 SEPTLIVMTDNYENK
+77 SEPTRIEMTDNYDNE
-92 ISIEMVCSKASTLT
+92 IAIEMVCSKASTLT
-106 KDTTKSTVMLTLD
+106 KDSTKSLVYLVLD
-119 TEEHYYNGSSSIR
+119 SEEHYYNGSSSIR

-156 SVKELDIEEVG
+156 SVKELDVEEVG

-281 NFNFTHVVISAL
+281 NFNFTHVVLSA
-293 ETIENIQNVT
+293 IEAVGNAAQ
-303 NFEPLTTAAEA
+303 FEPLKTAAEE
-314 LPKFNPNFLEESART
+314 LPKFNPNFLEEAART
-329 TISVKDSGTTKTLD
+329 TISLLDSGTTKTLD
-343 DSESENYSTQEIEN
+343 DSESENYTTKDIEN

-377 NFSLHAGDLVFFDGP
+377 SFSLHAGDLVFFDGP
-392 SLREDTKNDEV
+392 SLQEDTKNDEV
-403 DNDGG
+403 DNDSG

>member
-22 SLVNEGD
+22 SVVNEGTF
-29 IVDVSAG
+29 VDVSAG
-36 IIELRYYES
+36 IMELRYYES
-45 ILQDSPKATYV
+45 ILQDSPKATYI
-56 FADSGSSINEKS
+56 FADTGNSINKKS
-68 VIEGLPLHG
+68 VIEGLPLRG
-77 SEPTLIVMTDNYENK
+77 SEPTLIVMTDNYDNE

-156 SVKELDIEEVG
+156 SVKEVDVEEVG
-167 NPLSFYGNGFK
+167 NPLSYYGNGFK
-178 AYYVLNTLAKKS
+178 AYYILNNLAKKS
-190 KPQGGGGTKSAGYF
+190 KPQGGGGLKSAGYF

-214 RSIDSFFDE
+214 KSIDSFFDE
-223 EKNPRKL
+223 NKNPRKL

-239 RTKGIPEGYDV
+239 RTKGIPEGYNV
-250 KAMSYETDI
+250 KALSFETDI

-269 SKKTKQITFDPA
+269 SKVTKQITFDPA
-281 NFNFTHVVISAL
+281 NFNFTHIVISA
-293 ETIENIQNVT
+293 IEAVGNAAQ
-303 NFEPLTTAAEA
+303 FEPIKTAAEA
-314 LPKFNPNFLEESART
+314 LPKFNPNFLQEAART
-329 TISVKDSGTTKTLD
+329 TIGIKDSGTTKPLD
-343 DSESENYSTQEIEN
+343 DSESENYTTQDIEN
-357 QSIMRYN
+357 QAIMRYN

-392 SLREDTKNDEV
+392 SLQEDTKNDEV
-403 DNDGG
+403 DNDSG